1 MLFEQVGVYSPALHT
16 GSQEGQAAPREHLR
30 RLLFLNVFLLWL
42 AAQQSP
48 AVPLLYMGGHV
59 FCVVCLLLQLFYSE
73 TNTYT
78 MLPHPHHISP
88 GSAPE
93 HFDSCRANSCAFLLV
108 TITHR
113 DTQPQPHTHFFSNS
127 KVDSGMLII
136 VKWGSQQVLL
146 VFKYK
151 REINLQ
157 TLTII
162 DIEMKN
168 LKLVS

>member
-1 MLFEQVGVYSPALHT
+1 MCSCCGWQLSSPQQCPCCT
-16 GSQEGQAAPREHLR
+16 WGDMS
-30 RLLFLNVFLLWL
+30 FVWSVFF
-42 AAQQSP
+42 SN
-48 AVPLLYMGGHV
+48 Y
-59 FCVVCLLLQLFYSE
+59 FYSE